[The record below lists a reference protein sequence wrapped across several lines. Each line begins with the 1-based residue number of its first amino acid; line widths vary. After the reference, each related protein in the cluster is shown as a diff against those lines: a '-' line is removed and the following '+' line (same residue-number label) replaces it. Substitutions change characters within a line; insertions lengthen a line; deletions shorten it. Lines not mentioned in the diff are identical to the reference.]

1 MLFILKEDCPD
12 GKLSLAKYSK
22 TFKNQFP
29 SATDAYCRSSFKA
42 YDENKDG
49 FIEFKEFIKVIAI
62 SRSKDWKKRLEL
74 AFYIYDL
81 NHDGMIDHN
90 EGEII
95 LSVYLILFHWRKN
108 LFLYATS

>member
-62 SRSKDWKKRLEL
+62 SRSKDWPPVLYFI
-74 AFYIYDL
+74 FYFYSI
-81 NHDGMIDHN
+81 
-90 EGEII
+90 GE
-95 LSVYLILFHWRKN
+95 
-108 LFLYATS
+108 FLYFLFNFRISIGEFL